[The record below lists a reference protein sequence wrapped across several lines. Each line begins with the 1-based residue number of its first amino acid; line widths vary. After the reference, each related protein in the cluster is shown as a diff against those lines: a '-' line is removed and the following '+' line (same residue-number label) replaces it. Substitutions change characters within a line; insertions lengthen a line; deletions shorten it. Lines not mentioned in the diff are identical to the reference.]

1 MVVNSTK
8 SMADKRGAV
17 VSDTKIEC
25 LWESGFAAIYEVS
38 MKRGRIVNITSIHA
52 NGNEFNNK
60 LENALS
66 NHVAMQGSVI
76 SLSYLVFD
84 DNFTTVWFDTATGSG
99 QRMTQSRSPL
109 FYLDGK
115 KLFSDTPFQS
125 KEDITCTFESL

>member
-52 NGNEFNNK
+52 NGNEYNDK

-66 NHVAMQGSVI
+66 NHAEMQGSVI

-84 DNFTTVWFDTATGSG
+84 EIFTTVWFDTITGSG
-99 QRMTQSRSPL
+99 QRMVQGRSPL
-109 FYLDGK
+109 
-115 KLFSDTPFQS
+115 SDTPYQS
-125 KEDITCTFESL
+125 KRDIICSFESL

>member
-17 VSDTKIEC
+17 VSDTKIKC

-52 NGNEFNNK
+52 NGNEFNDK

-66 NHVAMQGSVI
+66 NHAEMQGSVI

-84 DNFTTVWFDTATGSG
+84 EIFTTVWFDTTTGSG
-99 QRMTQSRSPL
+99 QRMVQGRSPL
-109 FYLDGK
+109 
-115 KLFSDTPFQS
+115 SDTPYQS
-125 KEDITCTFESL
+125 KRDIICSFESL

>member
-8 SMADKRGAV
+8 SMADKRGTV

-38 MKRGRIVNITSIHA
+38 MKRGRIINITSIHA
-52 NGNEFNNK
+52 NGNKYNDK

-66 NHVAMQGSVI
+66 NHAEMQGSVI

-84 DNFTTVWFDTATGSG
+84 EIFTTVWFDTTTGSG
-99 QRMTQSRSPL
+99 QRMVQGRSPL
-109 FYLDGK
+109 
-115 KLFSDTPFQS
+115 SDTPYQS
-125 KEDITCTFESL
+125 KRDIICSFESL